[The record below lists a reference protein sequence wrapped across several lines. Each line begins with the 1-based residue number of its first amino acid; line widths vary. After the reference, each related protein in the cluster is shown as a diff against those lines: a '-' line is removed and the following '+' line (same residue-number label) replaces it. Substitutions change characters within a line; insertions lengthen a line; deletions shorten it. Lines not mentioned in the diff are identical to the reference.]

1 MVWYGQCQAGQ
12 GGQLG
17 LQTIQIP
24 GRAGYIAFK
33 MDFTSPLDC
42 QLESGQSQ
50 SVRVKCGNNMCW
62 TDVLLDFVWFEID
75 LNMFWSPFQKWKLK
89 LGLRLAKAF
98 PVQLN

>member
-50 SVRVKCGNNMCW
+50 SVTVECGNIKTKDELFLC
-62 TDVLLDFVWFEID
+62 LLGYKT
-75 LNMFWSPFQKWKLK
+75 SQ
-89 LGLRLAKAF
+89 
-98 PVQLN
+98 